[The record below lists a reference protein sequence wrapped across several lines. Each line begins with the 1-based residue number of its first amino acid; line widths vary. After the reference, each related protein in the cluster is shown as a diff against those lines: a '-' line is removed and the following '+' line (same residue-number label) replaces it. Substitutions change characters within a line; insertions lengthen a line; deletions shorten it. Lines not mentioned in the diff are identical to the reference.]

1 MIQLKLSGCLFIGS
15 KMKINEEIAMVNI
28 VNEVKR
34 CWNEKFYNV
43 DDVIDMITSKRNLT
57 ALKYFFDKPD
67 NKFEDDRLIKN
78 YGLYIA
84 TKYGNLR
91 FVKYWLEK
99 GADELRLNE
108 TDCQLITKKYPE
120 VLNYVRRRFGENNK
134 NYY

>member
-1 MIQLKLSGCLFIGS
+1 
-15 KMKINEEIAMVNI
+15 MKITEEIAMVNI